1 MWHLFRRTEKQRKG
15 SQRQPR
21 PENSVDELANKLDR
35 EGRVAELESELEKIN
50 LQPLSK
56 SEQESESGTIF
67 NNLIDTTDR
76 DLINYIIKF
85 LKQGRIRDM
94 KLGGDRI

>member
-1 MWHLFRRTEKQRKG
+1 MGNRGNQKIQRLRR
-15 SQRQPR
+15 
-21 PENSVDELANKLDR
+21 
-35 EGRVAELESELEKIN
+35 
-50 LQPLSK
+50 
-56 SEQESESGTIF
+56 ESGTIF